1 MQAFFVLPLDN
12 KIKSLNPM
20 QKGEQ
25 RERQAIPQFSLVL
38 CTINR
43 KEEVDK
49 FLQSLARQTLSEFEV
64 IIVDQ
69 NKDGLLDSVIA
80 KWRKLLIIEHVK
92 VDFRGLSKA
101 RNFGMK
107 YIKEGLIAFP
117 DDDCEYKP
125 STLEN
130 AYIFMRQNPEASI
143 VIGKQSSKICDTNE
157 NILKQAEEIKS
168 PLNIFKS
175 RAISF
180 TIFARFSD
188 INQLGPV
195 FFDEKLGV
203 GAETKWGSG
212 EETDFL
218 IRAHRLGITIFKQPA
233 IEICHPVKISSPRRC
248 LHYGLGRYRVIK
260 KNDLG
265 CIIYAINLLQPLV
278 RLFLKS
284 EYRFLLSHIYTS
296 AGRSGL
302 PLLFSNFRI
311 R

>member
-1 MQAFFVLPLDN
+1 MQAFFVVPLDN
-12 KIKSLNPM
+12 KIKSRNPM

-25 RERQAIPQFSLVL
+25 QERQVGPKFSLVL

-49 FLQSLARQTLSEFEV
+49 FLQSLSRQTLSEFKV

-69 NKDGLLDSVIA
+69 NKDGLLDPVIA
-80 KWRKLLIIEHVK
+80 KWRELLTIEHFK
-92 VDFRGLSKA
+92 VDFQGLSKA
-101 RNFGMK
+101 RNFGIK

-117 DDDCEYKP
+117 DDDCEYHP

-130 AYIFMRQNPEASI
+130 TYIFMRQNPKASI
-143 VIGKQSSKICDTNE
+143 VIGKQCSKICHANE
-157 NILKQAEEIKS
+157 NILTQVEEIKD

-175 RAISF
+175 KAISF
-180 TIFARFSD
+180 TIFARLSD
-188 INQLGPV
+188 INQIGPA

-203 GAETKWGSG
+203 GAGTKWGSG

-233 IEICHPVKISSPRRC
+233 IEIFHPVKISSPRRC
-248 LHYGLGRYRVIK
+248 LHYGLGRYKVIK

-265 CIIYAINLLQPLV
+265 CIIYAINVLQPLT

-284 EYRFLLSHIYTS
+284 EYRFLLSHICT
-296 AGRSGL
+296 ALGRSGL
-302 PLLFSNFRI
+302 PLLFSNFWI

>member
-1 MQAFFVLPLDN
+1 MQAFFVVPLDN
-12 KIKSLNPM
+12 KIKSRNPM

-25 RERQAIPQFSLVL
+25 QERQVGPKFSLVL

-49 FLQSLARQTLSEFEV
+49 FLQSLSRQTLSEFEV

-69 NKDGLLDSVIA
+69 NKDGLLDPVIA
-80 KWRKLLIIEHVK
+80 KWRESLTIEHVK
-92 VDFRGLSKA
+92 VDFQGLSRA
-101 RNFGMK
+101 RNFGIK

-117 DDDCEYKP
+117 DDDCEYHP

-130 AYIFMRQNPEASI
+130 TYIFMRQNPKASI
-143 VIGKQSSKICDTNE
+143 VIGKQCSKICHANE
-157 NILKQAEEIKS
+157 NILTQVEEIKD

-175 RAISF
+175 KAISF
-180 TIFARFSD
+180 TIFARLSD
-188 INQLGPV
+188 INQLGPA

-203 GAETKWGSG
+203 GAGTKWGSG

-233 IEICHPVKISSPRRC
+233 IEIFHPVKISSPRRC
-248 LHYGLGRYRVIK
+248 LHYGLGRYKVIK

-265 CIIYAINLLQPLV
+265 CIIYAINVLQPLT

-284 EYRFLLSHIYTS
+284 EYRFLLSHICT
-296 AGRSGL
+296 ALGRSGL
-302 PLLFSNFRI
+302 PLLLSNFWI

>member
-1 MQAFFVLPLDN
+1 MQAFFVVPLDN
-12 KIKSLNPM
+12 KIKSRNPM

-25 RERQAIPQFSLVL
+25 QERQVGPKFSLVL

-49 FLQSLARQTLSEFEV
+49 FLQSLSRQTLSEFEV

-69 NKDGLLDSVIA
+69 NKDGLLDPVIA
-80 KWRKLLIIEHVK
+80 KWRESLTIEHVK
-92 VDFRGLSKA
+92 VDFQGLSKA
-101 RNFGMK
+101 RNFGIK

-117 DDDCEYKP
+117 DDDCEYHP

-130 AYIFMRQNPEASI
+130 TYIFMRQNPKASI
-143 VIGKQSSKICDTNE
+143 VIGKQCSKTCHANE
-157 NILKQAEEIKS
+157 SILTQVEEIKD

-175 RAISF
+175 KAISF
-180 TIFARFSD
+180 TIFARLSD
-188 INQLGPV
+188 INQLGPA

-203 GAETKWGSG
+203 GAGTKWGSG

-233 IEICHPVKISSPRRC
+233 IEIFHPVKISSPRRC
-248 LHYGLGRYRVIK
+248 LHYGLGRYKVIK

-265 CIIYAINLLQPLV
+265 CIIYAINVLQPLT

-284 EYRFLLSHIYTS
+284 EYRFLLSHICT
-296 AGRSGL
+296 ALGRSGL
-302 PLLFSNFRI
+302 PLLLSNFWI

>member
-1 MQAFFVLPLDN
+1 MQAFFVVPLDN
-12 KIKSLNPM
+12 KIKSRNPM

-25 RERQAIPQFSLVL
+25 QECQVGPKFSLVL

-49 FLQSLARQTLSEFEV
+49 FLQSLSRQTLSEFEV

-69 NKDGLLDSVIA
+69 NKDGLLDPVIT
-80 KWRKLLIIEHVK
+80 KWRELLTIEHVK
-92 VDFRGLSKA
+92 VDFQGLSRA
-101 RNFGMK
+101 RNFGIK

-117 DDDCEYKP
+117 DDDCEYHS

-130 AYIFMRQNPEASI
+130 TYIFMRQNPKASI
-143 VIGKQSSKICDTNE
+143 VIGKQRSKICHANE
-157 NILKQAEEIKS
+157 NILTQVEEIKD

-175 RAISF
+175 KAISF
-180 TIFARFSD
+180 TIFARLSD
-188 INQLGPV
+188 INQLGPA

-203 GAETKWGSG
+203 GAGTKWGSG

-218 IRAHRLGITIFKQPA
+218 IRAHRLGLTIFKQPA
-233 IEICHPVKISSPRRC
+233 IEIFHPVKISSPRRC
-248 LHYGLGRYRVIK
+248 LHYGLGRYKVIK

-265 CIIYAINLLQPLV
+265 CIIYAINVLQPLT

-284 EYRFLLSHIYTS
+284 EYRFLLSHICT
-296 AGRSGL
+296 ALGRSGL
-302 PLLFSNFRI
+302 PLLFSNFWI

>member
-1 MQAFFVLPLDN
+1 MQAFFVVPLDN
-12 KIKSLNPM
+12 KIKSRNPM

-25 RERQAIPQFSLVL
+25 KERQVSPKFSLVL

-49 FLQSLARQTLSEFEV
+49 FLQSLSRQTLGEFEV

-69 NKDGLLDSVIA
+69 NKDDLLDSVIA

-92 VDFRGLSKA
+92 VDFQGLSKA
-101 RNFGMK
+101 RNFGIK

-117 DDDCEYKP
+117 DDDCEYHP

-130 AYIFMRQNPEASI
+130 AYAFMRQNPKASI
-143 VIGKQSSKICDTNE
+143 VIGKQCSKICHANE
-157 NILKQAEEIKS
+157 NILTQVEEIKD

-175 RAISF
+175 KAISF

-188 INQLGPV
+188 INQLGPA

-203 GAETKWGSG
+203 GAGTKWGSG

-233 IEICHPVKISSPRRC
+233 IEIFHPVKISSPRRC
-248 LHYGLGRYRVIK
+248 LHYGLGRYKVIK

-265 CIIYAINLLQPLV
+265 CIIYAINVLQPLI

-284 EYRFLLSHIYTS
+284 EYRFLPSHICT
-296 AGRSGL
+296 ALGRSGL
-302 PLLFSNFRI
+302 PLLFSNLWI

>member
-1 MQAFFVLPLDN
+1 MQAFFVVPLDN
-12 KIKSLNPM
+12 KIKSRNPM

-25 RERQAIPQFSLVL
+25 QERQVGPKFSLVL

-49 FLQSLARQTLSEFEV
+49 FLQSLSRQTLGEFEV

-69 NKDGLLDSVIA
+69 NKDGLLDPVIA
-80 KWRKLLIIEHVK
+80 KWRESLTIEHVK
-92 VDFRGLSKA
+92 VDFQGLSRA
-101 RNFGMK
+101 RNFGIK

-117 DDDCEYKP
+117 DDDCEYHP

-130 AYIFMRQNPEASI
+130 TYIFMRQNPKASI
-143 VIGKQSSKICDTNE
+143 VIGKQCSKICHANE
-157 NILKQAEEIKS
+157 NILTQVEEIKD

-175 RAISF
+175 KAISF
-180 TIFARFSD
+180 TIFARLSD
-188 INQLGPV
+188 INQLGPA

-203 GAETKWGSG
+203 GAGTKWGSG

-233 IEICHPVKISSPRRC
+233 IEIFHPVKISSPRRC
-248 LHYGLGRYRVIK
+248 LHYGLGRYKVIK

-265 CIIYAINLLQPLV
+265 WSIYAINVLQPLA

-284 EYRFLLSHIYTS
+284 EYRFLLSHICT
-296 AGRSGL
+296 ALGRSGL
-302 PLLFSNFRI
+302 PLLFSNFWI

>member
-1 MQAFFVLPLDN
+1 MQAFFVVPLDN
-12 KIKSLNPM
+12 KIKSRNPM

-25 RERQAIPQFSLVL
+25 KGRQVSPKFSLVL

-49 FLQSLARQTLSEFEV
+49 FLQSLSRQTLSEFEV

-69 NKDGLLDSVIA
+69 NKDGLLDPVIA
-80 KWRKLLIIEHVK
+80 KWRELLTIEHLK
-92 VDFRGLSKA
+92 VDFQGLSRA
-101 RNFGMK
+101 RNFGIK

-117 DDDCEYKP
+117 DDDCEYLP

-130 AYIFMRQNPEASI
+130 TYIFMRQNPKASI
-143 VIGKQSSKICDTNE
+143 VIGKQCSKICRGNE
-157 NILKQAEEIKS
+157 NILTQVEEIKD

-175 RAISF
+175 KAISF

-188 INQLGPV
+188 INQLGPA

-203 GAETKWGSG
+203 GAGTKWGSG
-212 EETDFL
+212 EATDFL

-233 IEICHPVKISSPRRC
+233 IEIFHPVKISSPRRC
-248 LHYGLGRYRVIK
+248 LHYGLGRYKVIK

-265 CIIYAINLLQPLV
+265 CIIYAINVLQPMI

-284 EYRFLLSHIYTS
+284 EYRFLLSHICT
-296 AGRSGL
+296 ALGRSGL
-302 PLLFSNFRI
+302 PLLFSNFWI

>member
-1 MQAFFVLPLDN
+1 MQAFFVVPLDN
-12 KIKSLNPM
+12 KIKSRNPM

-25 RERQAIPQFSLVL
+25 QERQVGPKFSLVL

-49 FLQSLARQTLSEFEV
+49 FLQSLSRQTLSEFKV

-69 NKDGLLDSVIA
+69 NKDGLLDPVIA
-80 KWRKLLIIEHVK
+80 KWRELLTIEHFK
-92 VDFRGLSKA
+92 VDFQGLSKA
-101 RNFGMK
+101 RNFGIK

-117 DDDCEYKP
+117 DDDCEYHP

-130 AYIFMRQNPEASI
+130 TYIFMRQNPKASI
-143 VIGKQSSKICDTNE
+143 VIGKQCSKICHANE
-157 NILKQAEEIKS
+157 NILTQVEEIKD

-175 RAISF
+175 KAISF
-180 TIFARFSD
+180 TIFARLSD
-188 INQLGPV
+188 INQLGPA

-203 GAETKWGSG
+203 GAGTKWGSG

-233 IEICHPVKISSPRRC
+233 IEIFHPVKISSPRRC
-248 LHYGLGRYRVIK
+248 LHYGLGRYKVIK

-265 CIIYAINLLQPLV
+265 CIIYAINVLQPLT

-284 EYRFLLSHIYTS
+284 EYRFLLSHICT
-296 AGRSGL
+296 ALGRSGL
-302 PLLFSNFRI
+302 PLLLSNFWI

>member
-1 MQAFFVLPLDN
+1 
-12 KIKSLNPM
+12 
-20 QKGEQ
+20 
-25 RERQAIPQFSLVL
+25 
-38 CTINR
+38 
-43 KEEVDK
+43 
-49 FLQSLARQTLSEFEV
+49 V

-69 NKDGLLDSVIA
+69 NKDGLLDPVIA

-107 YIKEGLIAFP
+107 YIKEGLIAFL
-117 DDDCEYKP
+117 DDDCEYQP

-130 AYIFMRQNPEASI
+130 TYTFMRQNPKASI
-143 VIGKQSSKICDTNE
+143 VIGKQSSKICHANE
-157 NILKQAEEIKS
+157 NIATEIEEIRS

-175 RAISF
+175 KAISF

-188 INQLGPV
+188 IIQLGPV
-195 FFDEKLGV
+195 FFDERLGV
-203 GAETKWGSG
+203 GAGTKWGSG

-248 LHYGLGRYRVIK
+248 LHYGLGRYKVIK
-260 KNDLG
+260 KNDLSWS
-265 CIIYAINLLQPLV
+265 IYAINVLQPIA

-284 EYRFLLSHIYTS
+284 EYRFLLSHICT
-296 AGRSGL
+296 ALGRSGL
-302 PLLFSNFRI
+302 PLLLSNFWI

>member
-1 MQAFFVLPLDN
+1 MQAFFVVPLDN
-12 KIKSLNPM
+12 KIKSRNPM

-25 RERQAIPQFSLVL
+25 QERQVGPKFSLVL

-49 FLQSLARQTLSEFEV
+49 FLQSLSRQTLSEFKV

-69 NKDGLLDSVIA
+69 NKDGLLDPVIA
-80 KWRKLLIIEHVK
+80 KWRELLTIEHFK
-92 VDFRGLSKA
+92 VDFQGLSKA
-101 RNFGMK
+101 RNFGIK

-117 DDDCEYKP
+117 DDDCEYHP

-130 AYIFMRQNPEASI
+130 TYIFMRQNPKASI
-143 VIGKQSSKICDTNE
+143 VIGKQCSKTCHANE
-157 NILKQAEEIKS
+157 SILTQVEEIKD

-175 RAISF
+175 KAISF
-180 TIFARFSD
+180 TIFARLSD
-188 INQLGPV
+188 INQLGPA

-203 GAETKWGSG
+203 GAGTKWGSG

-233 IEICHPVKISSPRRC
+233 IEIFHPVKISSPRRC
-248 LHYGLGRYRVIK
+248 LHYGLGRYKVIK

-265 CIIYAINLLQPLV
+265 CIIYAINVLQPLT

-284 EYRFLLSHIYTS
+284 EYRFLLSHICT
-296 AGRSGL
+296 ALGRSGL
-302 PLLFSNFRI
+302 PLLLSNFWI

>member
-1 MQAFFVLPLDN
+1 MQALFAVPLDS
-12 KIKSLNPM
+12 KIKSRNPM

-25 RERQAIPQFSLVL
+25 KKRQVSPKFSLVL

-49 FLQSLARQTLSEFEV
+49 FLQSLSRQTLSEFEV

-69 NKDGLLDSVIA
+69 NKDSLLDPVIA

-117 DDDCEYKP
+117 DDDCEYQP

-130 AYIFMRQNPEASI
+130 TYTFMCQNPKASI
-143 VIGKQSSKICDTNE
+143 VIGKQSSKICHANE
-157 NILKQAEEIKS
+157 NIATEIEEIRS

-175 RAISF
+175 KAISF

-188 INQLGPV
+188 ISQLGPV

-203 GAETKWGSG
+203 GAGTKWGSG

-248 LHYGLGRYRVIK
+248 LHYGLGRYKVIK
-260 KNDLG
+260 KNDLSWS
-265 CIIYAINLLQPLV
+265 IYAINVLQPLA

-284 EYRFLLSHIYTS
+284 EYRFLLSHICT
-296 AGRSGL
+296 ALGRSGL
-302 PLLFSNFRI
+302 PLLLNNFWI